1 MLQIFKNF
9 MDKKGKKGLQNLV
22 IMLVAGI
29 VLLLVSAYFANTRG
43 DGASGELMVE
53 SLEFE
58 AVAVSSTLSQERYI
72 SQQMEE
78 ILSLVA
84 GAGQVRVML
93 TLGSPA
99 SIYAQ
104 NTQASLSI
112 TTEED
117 GEGGVRNID
126 TETSSHT
133 YVMVRQS
140 DGSERPLRIQEV
152 RPNIEGVIIV
162 AEGAGDVAVR
172 DALVRAAHTVLG
184 IAVHRV
190 QVFQMQ
196 Q

>member
-1 MLQIFKNF
+1 MQILKNF
-9 MDKKGKKGLQNLV
+9 MEKKGKKGVQNLV
-22 IMLVAGI
+22 VMLIAGV
-29 VLLLVSAYFANTRG
+29 VLLLISAYFASTRG
-43 DGASGELMVE
+43 DGESGELRVE

-58 AVAVSSTLSQERYI
+58 APVVTSTLSQESYI
-72 SQQMEE
+72 AQQMEE

-93 TLGSPA
+93 TLGSSA
-99 SIYAQ
+99 SVYAQ
-104 NTQASLSI
+104 NTQINLAI

-133 YVMVRQS
+133 YVMVRQG
-140 DGSERPLRIQEV
+140 DGSERPLRIQEL

-162 AEGAGDVAVR
+162 AEGAGDVVVR